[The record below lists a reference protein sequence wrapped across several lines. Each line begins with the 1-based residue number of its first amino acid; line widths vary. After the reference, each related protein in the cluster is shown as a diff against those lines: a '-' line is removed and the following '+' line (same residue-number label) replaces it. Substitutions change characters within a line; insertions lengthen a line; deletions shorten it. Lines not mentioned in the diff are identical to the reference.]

1 MFSWCF
7 DIPWER
13 PTADLDEDDYPALC
27 EKAQEITSL
36 ALSMCPPDDRW

>member
-1 MFSWCF
+1 MLSWCF

-13 PTADLDEDDYPALC
+13 SPADLDEDDYLALC
-27 EKAQEITSL
+27 EKAQEITGL